1 MAEVLD
7 NVKAVAVANHAHS
20 DHVIGW
26 VEQVR
31 AMWGGEHE
39 MFVSVL
45 GVVIE
50 RDVFS
55 LLIELEL
62 SCRCQTNGEGGLAV
76 KLM

>member
-1 MAEVLD
+1 
-7 NVKAVAVANHAHS
+7 
-20 DHVIGW
+20 
-26 VEQVR
+26 
-31 AMWGGEHE
+31 
-39 MFVSVL
+39 VSVL